1 MTRGGAWACPRSVR
15 MLVSRRPLRSEYT
28 NSRSVSF
35 TVTLRK
41 GSSKATDGSG
51 LAFTTQRH
59 CTVSRAAAQWDS
71 KRITGATAGARQD
84 PVGWRWGLGA
94 FWAGMSCP
102 CLCTLVCACSVTSVV
117 SDSLRPHGLKPARL
131 LCPWDS
137 PGKNPGV
144 GSRAL
149 LQGIFPIQ
157 RLNLCL
163 LHFLHGQQILYH

>member
-51 LAFTTQRH
+51 LAFTTHRH

-94 FWAGMSCP
+94 FWAEMSCP
-102 CLCTLVCACSVTSVV
+102 CLCTLSCMCSLSHFSCIRLFATPWTEACQAPLSM
-117 SDSLRPHGLKPARL
+117 GF
-131 LCPWDS
+131 
-137 PGKNPGV
+137 
-144 GSRAL
+144 SR
-149 LQGIFPIQ
+149 QESWSG
-157 RLNLCL
+157 
-163 LHFLHGQQILYH
+163 